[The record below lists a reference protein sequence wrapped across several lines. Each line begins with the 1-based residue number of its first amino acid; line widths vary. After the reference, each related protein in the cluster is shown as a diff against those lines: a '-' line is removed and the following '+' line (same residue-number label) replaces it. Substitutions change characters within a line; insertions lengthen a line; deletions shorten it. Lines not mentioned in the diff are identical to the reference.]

1 MSGSCAIIQGFA
13 EQKCLVKTLK
23 ALNRLRCKKLKRD
36 EQSFKS
42 CVIIEGFAD
51 CGAAQ
56 AMQQAASKNFE
67 IF

>member
-1 MSGSCAIIQGFA
+1 M
-13 EQKCLVKTLK
+13 KTLK